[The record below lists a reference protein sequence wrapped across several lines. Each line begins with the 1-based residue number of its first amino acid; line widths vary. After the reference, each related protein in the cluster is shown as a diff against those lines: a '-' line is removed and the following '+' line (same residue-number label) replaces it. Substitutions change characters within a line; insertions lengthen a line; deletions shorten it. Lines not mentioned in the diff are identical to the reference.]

1 MNKLSHTFIL
11 CCSLVRSSFII
22 ILKLVKII
30 QLAPP
35 SDLIIVIILV
45 YINALVISGSTNG
58 MFGATAATRASL
70 SQLKNDFTP
79 TYEVLNTNYMVWY
92 DYAVIKLSTVFE
104 SLSPIGLTRR
114 AYILLRLYINT
125 GTLYATVASPITAA
139 PGYSLSTANN
149 SFNATCPFT
158 INYLS
163 DTSANGGIPTTVAN
177 ITAGLYL
184 AKVPATSC
192 NGVNL
197 SSSSAS
203 HPLPACRIYYS
214 QITLQPSKAEEYVLM
229 MLDIM
234 GNSMTID
241 VETGLVPI
249 P

>member
-125 GTLYATVASPITAA
+125 GTLYATKRAIQEQ
-139 PGYSLSTANN
+139 ST
-149 SFNATCPFT
+149 
-158 INYLS
+158 
-163 DTSANGGIPTTVAN
+163 
-177 ITAGLYL
+177 
-184 AKVPATSC
+184 
-192 NGVNL
+192 
-197 SSSSAS
+197 
-203 HPLPACRIYYS
+203 R
-214 QITLQPSKAEEYVLM
+214 
-229 MLDIM
+229 
-234 GNSMTID
+234 
-241 VETGLVPI
+241 
-249 P
+249 